1 MGEVYR
7 ARDPR
12 LGREVAIKVLPD
24 EVSADRERLSR
35 FEQEARAASALNH
48 PNILAIFDIGT
59 QSDVPYVVSEL
70 LEGETLRDRLAG
82 APLPARKATDYAIQ
96 IAEGLAAAQERGIV
110 HRDLKPENLFV
121 TADGRIKILDF
132 GLAKVTRP
140 DAPGVPRPE
149 APTIATETRPGVV
162 MGTLG
167 YMSPE
172 QVRGQPADPR
182 SDIFAFGAVLYE
194 MLTGHRAFRRAT
206 AADTMSAILKEE
218 PEFAPAHPG
227 VPPPLEHI
235 VLRCLEKSPKER
247 FQSARDLAFALRQS
261 SSASAAP
268 QSVSSPAPRS
278 RLILWLALGGLVVLL
293 ATLFAVNA
301 GRIRGRLPVA
311 SGPAR
316 IRSLAV
322 LPLENLSRDP
332 EQEYF
337 ADGMTDELIADISQ
351 IGALRVISRTSVM
364 EYKGAKKPLPEIARA
379 LNVDAMVE
387 GSVLRSGDRVRIT
400 AQLIDAKSDRH
411 LWAKSYERD
420 MKEVLALQS
429 EVARA
434 IAGEIRVKI
443 TPQEQA
449 RLTTARPIEPEALE
463 AYLLGRHHL
472 DAGSPEGLPKA
483 LRYFQLALEKEP
495 RYALAYTGIADYY
508 SILSFYSRLS
518 PKEAFPQAKAAVMKA
533 LEIDENLAEGHSSL
547 AYVLAYY
554 DWDWSGAEREFKRAL
569 ELNPSYASGH
579 HSYSRYLAARGRL
592 EEATTEIERAQELDP
607 LAPWLKANKAMLAYF
622 GGDYGQAIKELNV
635 TLELSP
641 DFAVAIWGLGL
652 AYEQEGKYEE
662 ALAALQK
669 TTTLSPSLNFKASLG
684 HAYGAAGKKREAR
697 AVLDA
702 LMEQAKQR
710 YVPSYYF
717 ALTHAG
723 LGEKDRAFEW
733 LEKAC
738 AERSTLLAYLKMD
751 PRLAGL
757 RSDPRFGDLFAAR
770 RPLAV
775 KSTSRR
781 TMEARGGGSGVP
793 LLVDR
798 DRDVSL
804 RRPFP
809 LFRERR
815 RAEAGT

>member
-12 LGREVAIKVLPD
+12 LGREVAIKVLPG

-48 PNILAIFDIGT
+48 PNILVIFDVGT
-59 QSDVPYVVSEL
+59 RGEAPYVVSEL
-70 LEGETLRDRLAG
+70 LDGETLRDRLAG
-82 APLPARKATDYAIQ
+82 APLPARKATDYATQ
-96 IAEGLAAAQERGIV
+96 IAEGLAAAHEKGIV

-121 TADGRIKILDF
+121 TRDGRVKILDF
-132 GLAKVTRP
+132 GLAKLSRP
-140 DAPGVPRPE
+140 EAPGAPLPE
-149 APTIATETRPGVV
+149 APTITAETKPGIV

-194 MLTGHRAFRRAT
+194 MLTGHRAFRRSSS
-206 AADTMSAILKEE
+206 ADTISAILKEE
-218 PEFAPAHPG
+218 PEFAPAHPD
-227 VPPPLEHI
+227 VSPALERI
-235 VLRCLEKSPKER
+235 VRRCLEKSPQER
-247 FQSARDLAFALRQS
+247 FQSARDLAFALRES
-261 SSASAAP
+261 SSASLVP
-268 QSVSSPAPRS
+268 QSVSSPGLRS
-278 RLILWLALGGLVVLL
+278 RSILWLALLGLAALL

-301 GRIRGRLPVA
+301 GGLRKRLVVA

-337 ADGMTDELIADISQ
+337 ADGMTEELIADISQ
-351 IGALRVISRTSVM
+351 ISALRVISRTSVM

-379 LNVDAMVE
+379 LNVDALVE

-420 MKEVLALQS
+420 LKEVLALQS

-443 TPQEQA
+443 TPQEQT
-449 RLTTARPIEPEALE
+449 RLTARRPINPEALE
-463 AYLLGRHHL
+463 AYLMGRHHL
-472 DAGSPEGLPKA
+472 DAGSAEGLPKA
-483 LRYFQLALEKEP
+483 LKYFQLALEKEP

-508 SILSFYSRLS
+508 SILPFYSRLS
-518 PKEAFPQAKAAVMKA
+518 PRDAFPQAKAAALKA
-533 LEIDENLAEGHSSL
+533 LEIDQGLAEVHSSL

-554 DWDWSGAEREFKRAL
+554 DWDWTGAEREFRRAL

-579 HSYSRYLAARGRL
+579 HSYSRYLAARGRM

-607 LAPWLKANKAMLAYF
+607 LEPWLKANKAMLAYF
-622 GGDYGQAIKELNV
+622 GGDYDQAIKDLKV

-641 DFAVAIWGLGL
+641 DFAVAVWGLGL
-652 AYEQEGKYEE
+652 AYEQQGKYEE
-662 ALAALQK
+662 ALLALQK

-684 HAYGAAGKKREAR
+684 HAYAAAGKRREAQ
-697 AVLDA
+697 AVIDV
-702 LMEQAKQR
+702 LMEQSKQK

-717 ALTHAG
+717 ALTYTG

-757 RSDPRFGDLFAAR
+757 RSDPRFADLMR
-770 RPLAV
+770 RVGLS
-775 KSTSRR
+775 K
-781 TMEARGGGSGVP
+781 
-793 LLVDR
+793 D
-798 DRDVSL
+798 
-804 RRPFP
+804 
-809 LFRERR
+809 
-815 RAEAGT
+815 